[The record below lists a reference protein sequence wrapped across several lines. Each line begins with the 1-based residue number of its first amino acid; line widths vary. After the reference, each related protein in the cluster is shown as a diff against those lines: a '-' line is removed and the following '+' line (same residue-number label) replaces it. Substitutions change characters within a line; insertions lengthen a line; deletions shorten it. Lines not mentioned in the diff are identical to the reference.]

1 MNVNEINEQ
10 IQRHIAFS
18 FDYFIC
24 FFLNTVYSDCSEF
37 EYEAITG
44 MSGLC
49 YKAFTDLKSYSE
61 TQSMCKNDG
70 GNLVRIPT
78 STKHAAILQ
87 VMNLKSSKLRET

>member
-1 MNVNEINEQ
+1 MRSMNKYKDIFHLVLI
-10 IQRHIAFS
+10 FL
-18 FDYFIC
+18 FV
-24 FFLNTVYSDCSEF
+24 FLNTVYSDCSEF
-37 EYEAITG
+37 EYEAMTG